1 MRILQIAPVIERSF
15 FLRCLMCGPQLRS
28 SSIIIP
34 RNLVEQTF
42 SNLVSSMKID
52 LDLSFLFEVFDVWSP
67 IEVFI
72 NNNS

>member
-1 MRILQIAPVIERSF
+1 
-15 FLRCLMCGPQLRS
+15 MCGPQLRS

-52 LDLSFLFEVFDVWSP
+52 LDLSFSSANGLTRAQVSSLSLVGMKCT
-67 IEVFI
+67 
-72 NNNS
+72 